1 MANDSITNTQPKQTL
16 QQKRAAF
23 ALEKISEIANNAG
36 GKISKDLSNFIVGM
50 PTMILTNGI
59 GQTFAYLLSKVKD
72 KHEAERDKHAIT
84 FKIMMQWILKKK
96 PDIFGTIDIN
106 NIKFEFLKKFNSL
119 TQQQY
124 LEIQHEELR
133 LLEWLKRY
141 ARAMEDKS
149 ENKKD

>member
-1 MANDSITNTQPKQTL
+1 MTNDSITNTQPKQTL

-23 ALEKISEIANNAG
+23 ALEEISEIANNAG

-59 GQTFAYLLSKVKD
+59 GQTFAFLLSKGKKDND
-72 KHEAERDKHAIT
+72 KHQIT
-84 FKIMMQWILKKK
+84 FNLMKEWILEKN
-96 PDIFGTIDIN
+96 PDIFGTS
-106 NIKFEFLKKFNSL
+106 NIENIEFLKKFNSIS
-119 TQQQY
+119 QKNY
-124 LEIQHEELR
+124 LAIQHEELR

>member
-1 MANDSITNTQPKQTL
+1 MTNDSITNTQPKQTL

-23 ALEKISEIANNAG
+23 ALEEISEIANNAG

-59 GQTFAYLLSKVKD
+59 GQTFAFLLSKGKGKHKD
-72 KHEAERDKHAIT
+72 T
-84 FKIMMQWILKKK
+84 YTIMKKWIIKRNPNIFSRELD
-96 PDIFGTIDIN
+96 DIQ
-106 NIKFEFLKKFNSL
+106 FLRKFNSIS
-119 TQQQY
+119 QQQY
-124 LEIQHEELR
+124 LKIQHEELL

-149 ENKKD
+149 SEKME